1 MGCLIMKKGD
11 VIKGEITAIKP
22 YGAFVKIDDKTSG
35 LIHISE
41 FSDRFVR
48 DIEDYVSVG
57 DKIDLKVIAIEEE
70 GKLSLSYKSLH
81 KRKKRYRIK
90 LKSGF
95 APLKQKLSTW
105 INKHKTKDSE

>member
-1 MGCLIMKKGD
+1 MKEGD
-11 VIKGEITAIKP
+11 IIKGEITAIKP

-41 FSDRFVR
+41 FSDHYVR

-57 DKIDLKVIAIEEE
+57 DTIDLRVISIEDDN
-70 GKLSLSYKSLH
+70 KLSLSFKSLH

-90 LKSGF
+90 LKQGF
-95 APLKQKLSTW
+95 TPLKKMLKEW
-105 INKHKTKDSE
+105 IIEYDKNRD

>member
-1 MGCLIMKKGD
+1 MKVGD
-11 VIKGEITAIKP
+11 IIQGEITAIKP

-41 FSDRFVR
+41 FSDRYVR

-57 DKIDLKVIAIEEE
+57 DVLDLKIISIEEDN
-70 GKLSLSYKSLH
+70 KLSLSFKSLH

-90 LKSGF
+90 LKQGF
-95 APLKQKLSTW
+95 TPLKRQLNVW
-105 INKHKTKDSE
+105 IKSYKDKNGE